1 MQDQY
6 SLRYNCEEAAV
17 NIQNNF
23 PPVPEQEVGPPN
35 SVPVAPGAQT
45 GDDTSSGGSSEV
57 ELVHGRLK
65 LHSVLVTN
73 DSTVIGEALEEA
85 RLANKELE
93 ASV

>member
-6 SLRYNCEEAAV
+6 SLRYSREEAAV
-17 NIQNNF
+17 NIHNNF
-23 PPVPEQEVGPPN
+23 PTAPQQEEGLPI
-35 SVPVAPGAQT
+35 SVQVAPGAQT

-73 DSTVIGEALEEA
+73 DSTVIGEALESA